1 MLMKN
6 KKAFYLVGIDSASLW
21 ILERLK
27 HKRGFEAFSKL
38 LDKKLITNLESTLL
52 PLTAPSWSTIYTGLE
67 PRQHGVP
74 EFLVINRDY
83 VLDVAYFKPSETPP
97 FYYTLAKSGFKCLVI
112 TPAMDTSLPPQGIRE
127 NLDIITGFP
136 LKPKTNSKGL
146 ETLMKRYRFEG
157 EPDIENDF
165 NNGKVS
171 AAELANAYAS
181 SIRKRVLVAEN
192 QMKESNYEFVY
203 VCFTETDRL
212 QHFLMNKPDS
222 DRYLLDIYSEISSF
236 VGYLIHIVDER
247 GGALAIVSDHG
258 SQYIHKEFL
267 VNSWLI
273 ANGYAMLK
281 ESARVKEDNKKSE
294 SGGASTKYKL
304 REALMHSKLR
314 NLYEHMP
321 YFMKRLAFEVFSLLS
336 SSVNSSGY
344 NRILLSDLD
353 MKKTK
358 LFGAITVL
366 PVSTMWINDD
376 RFSKG
381 TVKRNEKEQLKK
393 ELIKKLSSVRD
404 DEGNKLIV
412 KVTDGQEYYKGTKKF
427 IPPDIIF
434 EVEPNYT
441 VDPYYI
447 SRTSFFMNPTGPK
460 NSDHSKHGIFGYY
473 AGGNTKLTARPA
485 TVSGISKIILD
496 YFGVKADI

>member
-1 MLMKN
+1 MA
-6 KKAFYLVGIDSASLW
+6 KKHKTFYLVGIDSAALW
-21 ILERLK
+21 ILKRLK
-27 HKRGFEAFSKL
+27 DRKGFEAFSKL
-38 LDKKLITNLESTLL
+38 LDRNLITDLESTLL

-74 EFLVINRDY
+74 EFLVVNKDY

-112 TPAMDTSLPPQGIRE
+112 TPAMDTDLPPQDIRN

-136 LKPKTNSKGL
+136 LKPKTNSKRLGA
-146 ETLMKRYRFEG
+146 LMKKYGFEG

-165 NNGKVS
+165 NNGRVS
-171 AAELANAYAS
+171 EAELANAYAS
-181 SIRKRVLVAEN
+181 SIRKRALVAEN
-192 QMKESNYEFVY
+192 QMKESDYEFVY
-203 VCFTETDRL
+203 VCFTETDRI
-212 QHFLMNKPDS
+212 QHFMINKPDS
-222 DRYLLDIYSEISSF
+222 DKYLLEIYSEISNF
-236 VGYLIHIVDER
+236 IDYLMCIVDER

-258 SQYIHKEFL
+258 SQYIRNEFL

-273 ANGYAMLK
+273 ANKYATLK
-281 ESARVKEDNKKSE
+281 EPAHGKEDSKKSE

-304 REALMHSKLR
+304 REALMHSGLR
-314 NLYEHMP
+314 NLYERMP

-336 SSVNSSGY
+336 SSVNSSSY

-366 PVSTMWINDD
+366 PVSTIWINDD

-393 ELIKKLSSVRD
+393 ELIKKLSSIRD
-404 DEGNKLIV
+404 DEENKLIV
-412 KVTDGQEYYKGTKKF
+412 KVIDGQEYYKGIKKF

-441 VDPYYI
+441 VDPYHL
-447 SRTSFFMNPTGPK
+447 SRTSFFMKPTGPK
-460 NSDHSKHGIFGYY
+460 IGDHSRYGIFGYY

-485 TVSGISKIILD
+485 TVSGISKIILG